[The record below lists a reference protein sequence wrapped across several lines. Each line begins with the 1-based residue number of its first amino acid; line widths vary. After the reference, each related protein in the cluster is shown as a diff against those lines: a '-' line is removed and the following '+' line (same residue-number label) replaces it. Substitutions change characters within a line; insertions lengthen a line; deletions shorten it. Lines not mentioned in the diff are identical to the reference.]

1 MARAE
6 QLRRQRL
13 DSLGRCLRLNSIERE
28 TRPWR
33 ANLPVVVTE

>member
-1 MARAE
+1 VACAE
-6 QLRRQRL
+6 QLDRQGL
-13 DSLGRCLRLNSIERE
+13 DPLGGDLRLRWIERE